1 MSKFPFFEMG
11 FKIRKIKIGL
21 NWAQKDISLLDPD
34 IEVIYLVALTTV
46 QCTHV
51 MTLRYALWRCQYCL
65 TPGWYVF
72 IERESVLIIFFFIT
86 AIPRKKSHSK

>member
-34 IEVIYLVALTTV
+34 IE
-46 QCTHV
+46 
-51 MTLRYALWRCQYCL
+51 
-65 TPGWYVF
+65 
-72 IERESVLIIFFFIT
+72 
-86 AIPRKKSHSK
+86 